1 MASMAESESF
11 RISRFT
17 AEFVDSEVE
26 LAFRVARHEQV
37 VRDIRISL
45 GGAVL
50 VSLILAVSDFLSMGP
65 SEEFR
70 TLLNSRI
77 TVCLLLLVVMMS
89 AGRFWRSLMDGVT
102 QTGVEILGVTGFISM
117 TLLRPYEPGWHG
129 MSMLLILFG
138 LYIFVPNRFTFA
150 LGVALIGSL
159 AFVILLDAHFQLAGP
174 ELFNLSILLVTANLL
189 GARACYRNSWR
200 MRDEYRS
207 AEQRRRVI
215 KALNRERDLRS
226 RLQAE
231 HEAAGN
237 NDPIAGTISRDHFHD
252 VVDRTLSAR
261 LDSAISSPITLVALE
276 LDYFKQ
282 IIDTYGHQHS
292 AAILMH
298 LVRHSEVLRQEGN
311 FNLARMGEAA
321 FAVLRHDRDQQAA
334 FSMAE
339 RLRAELNRSPL
350 RLPVAAVYISASVG
364 IAQWRPGEA
373 ADTLIQRAI
382 EALATAKSKGG
393 NWVELADAA
402 APSRLET
409 GRGGGQ
415 NVRPQPEVSNLSSD
429 RLPECP

>member
-1 MASMAESESF
+1 MAESESF
-11 RISRFT
+11 RISRIT

-50 VSLILAVSDFLSMGP
+50 VSLILAVSDFLSMGA
-65 SEEFR
+65 SEEFH

-77 TVCLLLLVVMMS
+77 TVCLLLFLAMMS
-89 AGRFWRSLMDGVT
+89 AGRLWRSLMDGVT
-102 QTGVEILGVTGFISM
+102 QTGIEIIGVSGFISV

-159 AFVILLDAHFQLAGP
+159 AFVILLDSHFQLAGP
-174 ELFNLSILLVTANLL
+174 ALFNLCVLLTTANLL

-207 AEQRRRVI
+207 AEQRRLLS
-215 KALNRERDLRS
+215 KALTRERDLRS
-226 RLQAE
+226 RMQAE
-231 HEAAGN
+231 QAAAGN
-237 NDPIAGTISRDHFHD
+237 NDPIAGTISREHFQD

-261 LDSAISSPITLVALE
+261 LDSAVSTPITLVALE

-282 IIDTYGHQHS
+282 IVDTYGRQHS

-311 FNLARMGEAA
+311 FSLARMGEAA

-364 IAQWRPGEA
+364 IAQWRPGET
-373 ADTLIQRAI
+373 ADMLIRRAI
-382 EALATAKSKGG
+382 DALAKAKAKGG
-393 NWVELADAA
+393 NWVELAEASDLSPLQTA
-402 APSRLET
+402 R
-409 GRGGGQ
+409 RGAQ
-415 NVRPQPEVSNLSSD
+415 YIRSLPEGSNPSSD